1 MDKSNIVVFRN
12 GGHIAWN
19 EKWFYGQSLISVV
32 NVYKYLGICL
42 STRLTF
48 SHALKDMAARAK
60 IGVVNILKLLWSLG
74 EKSPSIFFKLFDVQ
88 IQPILNYGA
97 EVWGLEADLKV
108 VERIHLFALKRFLNV
123 SSRTPNV
130 MVYGE
135 TGRYPLFVNIFV
147 KSVKYWLRIL
157 KMPDHR
163 FPYKSYKMLLYLHEQ
178 NRKTWASSVCFLLYK
193 YGFNHVWENQ
203 GVGDEKTFLKEFKNR
218 LITEYKQE
226 WSDSIATSE
235 RYLMYNTFK
244 SSLTMSPFLHDLKH
258 IKARNCLLR
267 IRLGVSQLRPHRL
280 RFARNTEADL
290 ACPFCNN
297 EIESEIH
304 FILSCPMYNDLR
316 DKYIPRKYVRC
327 PSLFKLSM
335 LFASENKYLQLRL
348 ATFLHKAFDVRDT
361 VLSGQMLYL

>member
-1 MDKSNIVVFRN
+1 MEVTLHGMKN
-12 GGHIAWN
+12 GFMVRELN
-19 EKWFYGQSLISVV
+19 SPISVV

-60 IGVVNILKLLWSLG
+60 IGVVNILKPLWSLG
-74 EKSPSIFFKLFDVQ
+74 EKSPSIFFKLFDIQ

-97 EVWGLEADLKV
+97 EVWGLEADLEV
-108 VERIHLFALKRFLNV
+108 AERIHLFAIKRFLNV

-135 TGRYPLFVNIFV
+135 TQRYPLFVNIFV

-157 KMPDHR
+157 KMPDYR
-163 FPYKSYKMLLYLHEQ
+163 FPYKSYTALLYLHEQ

-226 WSDSIATSE
+226 WSDSIAASE

-267 IRLGVSQLRPHRL
+267 IRLGISQLRSHRL
-280 RFARNTEADL
+280 RFARNTEVDL
-290 ACPFCNN
+290 ACPF
-297 EIESEIH
+297 
-304 FILSCPMYNDLR
+304 LQQR
-316 DKYIPRKYVRC
+316 D
-327 PSLFKLSM
+327 
-335 LFASENKYLQLRL
+335 
-348 ATFLHKAFDVRDT
+348 
-361 VLSGQMLYL
+361 

>member
-1 MDKSNIVVFRN
+1 MSHRKARRVRVPGAVR
-12 GGHIAWN
+12 G
-19 EKWFYGQSLISVV
+19 
-32 NVYKYLGICL
+32 
-42 STRLTF
+42 F
-48 SHALKDMAARAK
+48 S
-60 IGVVNILKLLWSLG
+60 
-74 EKSPSIFFKLFDVQ
+74 P
-88 IQPILNYGA
+88 
-97 EVWGLEADLKV
+97 
-108 VERIHLFALKRFLNV
+108 
-123 SSRTPNV
+123 
-130 MVYGE
+130 
-135 TGRYPLFVNIFV
+135 
-147 KSVKYWLRIL
+147 
-157 KMPDHR
+157 
-163 FPYKSYKMLLYLHEQ
+163 
-178 NRKTWASSVCFLLYK
+178 
-193 YGFNHVWENQ
+193 
-203 GVGDEKTFLKEFKNR
+203 
-218 LITEYKQE
+218 
-226 WSDSIATSE
+226 IATFQCRLSNGV
-235 RYLMYNTFK
+235 RTDPVCISICAHVK
-244 SSLTMSPFLHDLKH
+244 TQTPAATPFLHDLKH